1 MRAGS
6 RLEDTEYPLPAKPLN
21 KYTRSS
27 RQNQSKRQREWVYLS
42 HYLMISSLNPL
53 HIISGQDDGREP
65 DFTLIFYQQRR
76 LYYVGIELTT
86 LPRLREQMGDTAL
99 IAKRWYWQ
107 GWRMLARQRR
117 KQEKRKD
124 QERDQENSQIKKQVN
139 NQRLRL
145 PVKMLNR
152 LHYTLSKA
160 RRQSP
165 YSRIT
170 QADVEAAM
178 QKKAHKVSAYHE
190 RRPLDELWLLI
201 HTDKYQ
207 CQYEKNWLLLAPNI
221 NIQLTHNSDFDRVH
235 ITRYPSHSLIEVKPR
250 RPRAAP

>member
-1 MRAGS
+1 MKAGS
-6 RLEDTEYPLPAKPLN
+6 RLEDTEYLLPAKPLN

-42 HYLMISSLNPL
+42 HYLMISGLNPL

-107 GWRMLARQRR
+107 GWRVGAKQRQEQK
-117 KQEKRKD
+117 KQ
-124 QERDQENSQIKKQVN
+124 QVQGNSQIKAQTRNK
-139 NQRLRL
+139 RFHM
-145 PVKMLNR
+145 PVKVLNR
-152 LHYTLSKA
+152 PNYSLSKA
-160 RRQSP
+160 LRQP
-165 YSRIT
+165 PHSRIT
-170 QADVEAAM
+170 QLDIEAAM
-178 QKKAHKVSAYHE
+178 QKKAHKVSAYHK

-201 HTDKYQ
+201 HTDQYQ
-207 CQYEKNWLLLAPNI
+207 CQYETNWLLLPPNPTTP
-221 NIQLTHNSDFDRVH
+221 LTHSSDFDQVH
-235 ITRYPSHSLIEVKPR
+235 ITRYPSHSLLEVKSR
-250 RPRAAP
+250 RLRAAP